1 MKNIDFSGNFLPAF
15 FIRMFYVFCYYTF
28 IRLIAANRKSMKK
41 LTVFLTLFCLLSFCV
56 VPSVFA
62 QNVKFRPS
70 EKAYKWADK
79 QMKKMSVDEK
89 IGQLIHVGINAR
101 YQNQDSPEF
110 KEIKRQVV
118 ENKVGGI
125 IVFVGGVYETVHLMN
140 RMQQLAETPLLISS
154 DFETGVAM
162 RFEDT
167 LNFPWNMAIAA
178 TGNPDFAR
186 REGVIAARESR
197 ALGVQWA
204 FAPTVDVNNNADNP
218 VINVRSYGEN
228 PADVS
233 RFAVAFAQGLQSGN
247 VLATAKHFPGHGDTA
262 VDSHRGLPIINF
274 SRSRFD
280 QIELAPF
287 KSVIDAGIGSVM
299 ISHISV
305 PQIDATKVEPL
316 KKSAKASYTES
327 EVITEGTTMPATLS
341 PNVISQILIKDM
353 NFDGLVVTD
362 AMDMS
367 GLTLYFNQDEAAV
380 RAVLAGADVLL
391 KPGNADVSIK
401 GLKEAV
407 ASGRITEERLNHSVR
422 KILAW
427 KYQLGLTERKIT
439 PLDAI
444 DKIVS
449 NDETRQLANEIAENA
464 ITLVKSETDVLPLKK
479 DKKIFILG
487 VTNGEDRN
495 FISNTFQRTLRAAG
509 INFEAVILDERST
522 EAEMNEARKKTN
534 EADVVLAG
542 LFGRVRSGA
551 KNSVGIPE
559 AGAKILRELL
569 QSDKKIINIS
579 FGNPYLLNN
588 FPEMKTYV
596 VAYGDMPSLQ
606 RATARALVGEIGFN
620 GKLPISLGGGY
631 SRGTGLQIG
640 KP

>member
-1 MKNIDFSGNFLPAF
+1 MYSVIK
-15 FIRMFYVFCYYTF
+15 
-28 IRLIAANRKSMKK
+28 RLKLLYQLKKLMKK
-41 LTVFLTLFCLLSFCV
+41 FTVFLTLFCLLNLCAPTFI
-56 VPSVFA
+56 FA
-62 QNVKFRPS
+62 QKTKFHPS

-79 QMKKMSVDEK
+79 QMKKMSVDER

-140 RMQQLAETPLLISS
+140 RMQELAETPLIISS

-178 TGNPDFAR
+178 TGNPEFAR
-186 REGVIAARESR
+186 REGIIAARESR

-233 RFAVAFAQGLQSGN
+233 RFSVAFMEGLQSGN
-247 VLATAKHFPGHGDTA
+247 VIATAKHFPGHGDTA

-274 SRSRFD
+274 SRERFNA
-280 QIELAPF
+280 IEFAPF

-316 KKSAKASYTES
+316 KTSVKASYTES
-327 EVITEGTTMPATLS
+327 EIITTGTTMPATLS
-341 PNVISQILIKDM
+341 PNVVSEILIKDL
-353 NFDGLVVTD
+353 NFDGLIVTD

-380 RAVLAGADVLL
+380 RAILAGADVLL
-391 KPGNADVSIK
+391 KPASADLSIK

-407 ASGRITEERLNHSVR
+407 ASGRISEERLNYSVR

-427 KYQLGLTERKIT
+427 KYQLGLNENKIT
-439 PLDAI
+439 PIDQI

-449 NDETRQLANEIAENA
+449 NDETRKLSNEIAENA
-464 ITLVKSETDVLPLKK
+464 ITLVKSEADVLPLKK
-479 DKKIFILG
+479 DKKVFLLG

-495 FISNTFQRTLRAAG
+495 FVSNTFQRTLRAAG
-509 INFEAVILDERST
+509 FNIEAVILDERST
-522 EAEMNEARKKTN
+522 DAEMNAARNKAA
-534 EADVVLAG
+534 EADIVLAG

-559 AGAKILRELL
+559 AGAKVLRELL
-569 QSDKKIINIS
+569 QTDKKVVNVS

-588 FPEMKTYV
+588 FPKMKTYI

-606 RATARALVGEIGFN
+606 RATARALTGEIDFK
-620 GKLPISLGGGY
+620 GKLPISLGEMFP
-631 SRGTGLQIG
+631 RGTGIQI
-640 KP
+640 KN

>member
-1 MKNIDFSGNFLPAF
+1 MQEL
-15 FIRMFYVFCYYTF
+15 
-28 IRLIAANRKSMKK
+28 
-41 LTVFLTLFCLLSFCV
+41 
-56 VPSVFA
+56 
-62 QNVKFRPS
+62 
-70 EKAYKWADK
+70 AD
-79 QMKKMSVDEK
+79 V
-89 IGQLIHVGINAR
+89 
-101 YQNQDSPEF
+101 
-110 KEIKRQVV
+110 
-118 ENKVGGI
+118 
-125 IVFVGGVYETVHLMN
+125 
-140 RMQQLAETPLLISS
+140 PLLISS

-167 LNFPWNMAIAA
+167 TNFPWNMAIAA

-186 REGVIAARESR
+186 RMGAIAARESR

-228 PADVS
+228 PADVA
-233 RFAVAFAQGLQSGN
+233 RFSVAFMEGLQSGN
-247 VLATAKHFPGHGDTA
+247 VIATAKHFPGHGDTA

-274 SRSRFD
+274 SRERFN

-316 KKSAKASYTES
+316 KKSIKASYTES

-341 PNVISQILIKDM
+341 PNVVSQILIKDL

-391 KPGNADVSIK
+391 KPANADSSIK

-407 ASGRITEERLNHSVR
+407 ASGRISEERLNHSVR

-427 KYQLGLTERKIT
+427 KYHLGLTKQKIT

-444 DKIVS
+444 DRIVS
-449 NDETRQLANEIAENA
+449 TDETRRLTNEIAENA
-464 ITLVKSETDVLPLKK
+464 VTLVKSETDVLPLKK
-479 DKKIFILG
+479 DEKVFILG

-495 FISNTFQRTLRAAG
+495 FISNTFQRTLRTAG
-509 INFEAVILDERST
+509 INFEAIILDERST
-522 EAEMNEARKKTN
+522 EAEMNEARKKAS

-559 AGAKILRELL
+559 AGAKVLREIL
-569 QSDKKIINIS
+569 QTDKKVVNVS

-588 FPEMKTYV
+588 LPEMKTYV

-606 RATARALVGEIGFN
+606 RATARALVGEIDFK
-620 GKLPISLGGGY
+620 GKLPISLGTNY
-631 SRGTGLQIG
+631 PRGTGIQI
-640 KP
+640 K

>member
-1 MKNIDFSGNFLPAF
+1 MKNIDFPGNFLLAF
-15 FIRMFYVFCYYTF
+15 FIRMFYVFCPYMF
-28 IRLIAANRKSMKK
+28 IMLIAANRKSMKK
-41 LTVFLTLFCLLSFCV
+41 LTVFQTLFCLLSFYV
-56 VPSVFA
+56 TPSVFA

-70 EKAYKWADK
+70 ERAYKWADK

-140 RMQQLAETPLLISS
+140 RMQELAKTPLLISS

-178 TGNPDFAR
+178 TGNPEFAK

-233 RFAVAFAQGLQSGN
+233 RFSVAFAQGLQSGN

-262 VDSHRGLPIINF
+262 VDSHRGLPVINF
-274 SRSRFD
+274 SKNRLE

-287 KSVIDAGIGSVM
+287 KSVIDAGVGSVM
-299 ISHISV
+299 VAHISL
-305 PQIDATKVEPL
+305 PQIDNTKIEPL
-316 KKSAKASYTES
+316 KKSIKASYTES

-341 PNVISQILIKDM
+341 PNVVTQMLIKDM

-380 RAVLAGADVLL
+380 RAILAGADVLL
-391 KPGNADVSIK
+391 KPASADLSIK

-407 ASGRITEERLNHSVR
+407 VSGRISEERLNHSVR
-422 KILAW
+422 KVLAW
-427 KYQLGLTERKIT
+427 KHQLGLDKQKIT

-449 NDETRQLANEIAENA
+449 NDETRLLSNEIAENA
-464 ITLVKSETDVLPLKK
+464 ITLVKNESDVLPLKK
-479 DKKIFILG
+479 EKKYFLLG
-487 VTNGEDRN
+487 ITNGDDRN
-495 FISNTFQRTLRAAG
+495 FIANTFQRTLRQAG
-509 INFEAVILDERST
+509 INLEAVILDERST
-522 EAEMNEARKKTN
+522 EEERENALKKAR
-534 EADVVLAG
+534 ESDVVLAG

-551 KNSVGIPE
+551 KNSVGIPD
-559 AGAKILRELL
+559 AGAKVLRELL
-569 QSDKKIINIS
+569 QSDKKIINVS

-588 FPEMKTYV
+588 FPQMKTYV

-606 RATARALVGEIGFN
+606 RATARALVGEIGFK

-631 SRGTGLQIG
+631 SRGTGLQVG

>member
-1 MKNIDFSGNFLPAF
+1 MKNIDFSGNYLPAF
-15 FIRMFYVFCYYTF
+15 FIRMFYVFCHYTF
-28 IRLIAANRKSMKK
+28 ITLIAANRKSMKK

-56 VPSVFA
+56 VPSVIA

-274 SRSRFD
+274 PRSRFD

-449 NDETRQLANEIAENA
+449 KDETDQMANEIDENA

-631 SRGTGLQIG
+631 SRGTGLQVG

>member
-1 MKNIDFSGNFLPAF
+1 VKFSGNSPLTF
-15 FIRMFYVFCYYTF
+15 FIRTFYVFCHHTF
-28 IRLIAANRKSMKK
+28 ITLIAANRKSMKK
-41 LTVFLTLFCLLSFCV
+41 LTGFFILFCLLGLS
-56 VPSVFA
+56 VPFTVYA
-62 QNVKFRPS
+62 QNAKFRPS
-70 EKAYKWADK
+70 EKAYKRADK
-79 QMKKMSVDEK
+79 QMKKMSVDER

-140 RMQQLAETPLLISS
+140 RMQELAETPLLISS
-154 DFETGVAM
+154 DFETGVGM

-178 TGNPDFAR
+178 TGNPEFAR

-233 RFAVAFAQGLQSGN
+233 RFSVAFMEGLQSGN
-247 VLATAKHFPGHGDTA
+247 VIATAKHFPGHGDTA

-274 SRSRFD
+274 SRRRFD

-305 PQIDATKVEPL
+305 PQIDPTRVELL
-316 KKSAKASYTES
+316 KKSIKASYTES

-341 PNVISQILIKDM
+341 PNVVSQILIKDL

-391 KPGNADVSIK
+391 KPASADLSIK

-407 ASGRITEERLNHSVR
+407 ASGRISEKRLNHSVR

-439 PLDAI
+439 PLEAI

-449 NDETRQLANEIAENA
+449 SDETRQLSNEIAENA
-464 ITLVKSETDVLPLKK
+464 ITLVKSETGVLPLGK
-479 DKKIFILG
+479 DKKIFLLG

-495 FISNTFQRTLRAAG
+495 FVSNTLQRTLRAAG
-509 INFEAVILDERST
+509 ITFEAVILDERST
-522 EAEMNEARKKTN
+522 EEEMNTARKKAG

-559 AGAKILRELL
+559 TGAKVLREVLR
-569 QSDKKIINIS
+569 SDKKVINVS

-588 FPEMKTYV
+588 FPEMKTYI

-606 RATARALVGEIGFN
+606 RATARALIGEIDFK
-620 GKLPISLGGGY
+620 GKLPISLGANY
-631 SRGTGLQIG
+631 PRGTGVQI
-640 KP
+640 KNLN

>member
-1 MKNIDFSGNFLPAF
+1 MKFQKSFFYLRAFLFAFVWIHLWTNSLPVFSQSQP
-15 FIRMFYVFCYYTF
+15 
-28 IRLIAANRKSMKK
+28 
-41 LTVFLTLFCLLSFCV
+41 
-56 VPSVFA
+56 
-62 QNVKFRPS
+62 KFRPS

-79 QMKKMSVDEK
+79 QLKKMSVDER
-89 IGQLIHVGINAR
+89 IGQLVHVGINAR
-101 YQNQDSPEF
+101 FQNQDSPEF
-110 KEIKRQVV
+110 KELKRHVV
-118 ENKVGGI
+118 ENKIGGI

-140 RMQQLAETPLLISS
+140 RMQELAETPLLISS

-167 LNFPWNMAIAA
+167 VNFPWNMAISA
-178 TGNPDFAR
+178 TGNPEYAR
-186 REGVIAARESR
+186 RMGAIAARESR

-233 RFAVAFAQGLQSGN
+233 RFSVALMEGLQSGN

-274 SRSRFD
+274 SRNRFN

-316 KKSAKASYTES
+316 KKSIKASYTES
-327 EVITEGTTMPATLS
+327 EVVTEGTTMPATLS
-341 PNVISQILIKDM
+341 PNVVSDILIKDM
-353 NFDGLVVTD
+353 KFDGLVVTD

-391 KPGNADVSIK
+391 KPADTDLTIK

-407 ASGRITEERLNHSVR
+407 ASGRISQERLNHSVR

-427 KYQLGLTERKIT
+427 KYQLGLNERKIT
-439 PLDAI
+439 PLDEI

-449 NDETRQLANEIAENA
+449 SDATRQLSNEIAENA
-464 ITLVKSETDVLPLKK
+464 ITLVKSETNVLPLKK
-479 DKKIFILG
+479 DKKIFLFG

-495 FISNTFQRTLRAAG
+495 FVSNTFQRTLRAAG
-509 INFEAVILDERST
+509 LNFEAVILDERST
-522 EAEMNEARKKTN
+522 AEEMNAARKKP
-534 EADVVLAG
+534 VKPM
-542 LFGRVRSGA
+542 LFLPDFSGA
-551 KNSVGIPE
+551 CV
-559 AGAKILRELL
+559 RER
-569 QSDKKIINIS
+569 
-579 FGNPYLLNN
+579 
-588 FPEMKTYV
+588 KTRS
-596 VAYGDMPSLQ
+596 AYPK
-606 RATARALVGEIGFN
+606 RALKFCASFCEATKKSSTSVSAIR
-620 GKLPISLGGGY
+620 IY
-631 SRGTGLQIG
+631 
-640 KP
+640 